1 MHCEWESRHVTVLAS
16 FLSPKSL
23 TRVQDQAS
31 VLSRCCWRP
40 SGLGSPSQGKGLV
53 VSPPGSA

>member
-1 MHCEWESRHVTVLAS
+1 MHCEWESRYFTVLAS

-40 SGLGSPSQGKGLV
+40 SG
-53 VSPPGSA
+53 